1 MGQNIIY
8 MDNAATTAVRDE
20 VVQEMLPFLQ
30 GAYGNPSSIYKLG
43 REAKKAV
50 DDARD
55 RVAAALGAH
64 SEEIY
69 FTSGGTEANN
79 LAVKGMINQGQGKM
93 HLITSAVEHHAVM
106 DVCQEL
112 EKEGLEVTYL
122 PVDQYGM
129 VDPEEVRRAIKPE
142 TVLIT
147 IMAANNEV
155 GTVQPIEVI
164 GKIAREYGVRFHT
177 DAVQAVGSIP
187 VEVNRI
193 NADLL
198 SLSGHKF
205 HGPKGVGALYIRKG
219 LSIQP
224 MWRGGAQERKI
235 RPGTENV
242 HGIVGLGK
250 ALELASQEVE
260 TKGEKLT
267 QLRDKLIKGLL
278 AEEEVFLNGHP
289 TRRLP
294 GNVNVSIR
302 YVEGESLLL
311 SLDMEGVAASSGS
324 ACTSGSLEPSHVL
337 IAMGR
342 DHETAHGSL
351 RFSLGKYNTEEE
363 VDRVLEILPGLIR
376 RLRSMSPVYQGKKG

>member
-155 GTVQPIEVI
+155 GTVQPIEEI